1 MSSPRRLERP
11 YVDSNELTFFL
22 NEPTNPKSVE
32 DRNAMTSGSKKQLT
46 SLDQPEALTDREL
59 RAL

>member
-1 MSSPRRLERP
+1 
-11 YVDSNELTFFL
+11 L
-22 NEPTNPKSVE
+22 NEPPNPKSVE
-32 DRNAMTSGSKKQLT
+32 DRNAMTGGPKKQLT